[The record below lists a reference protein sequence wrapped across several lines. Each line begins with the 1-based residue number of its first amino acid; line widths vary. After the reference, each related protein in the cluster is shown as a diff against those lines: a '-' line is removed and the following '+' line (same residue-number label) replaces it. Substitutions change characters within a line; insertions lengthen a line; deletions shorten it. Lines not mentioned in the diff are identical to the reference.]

1 MLGQFFQIPLTWW
14 KDFSEV
20 HHLLMKPFSNL
31 VFFSATILFTS
42 CYPSEEV
49 NLKLLMINVVALR
62 DLPSIFLKV
71 WLYCQSSID
80 IFHTRAKDFEA
91 KNKICS
97 QEISKQVKEWEIGLV
112 SELWNV
118 ASRFWMQAI
127 PSRGFY
133 STNELITACQGV
145 RLLKNELFTAHWFW
159 R

>member
-1 MLGQFFQIPLTWW
+1 MLEKYWVEYSMTKHSHRLDSSLKQNLIALFKNSSVLGQFFQIPLTWW

-97 QEISKQVKEWEIGLV
+97 QEISKQVKE
-112 SELWNV
+112 
-118 ASRFWMQAI
+118 
-127 PSRGFY
+127 
-133 STNELITACQGV
+133 
-145 RLLKNELFTAHWFW
+145 
-159 R
+159 